1 MTLHETYM
9 QRCIE
14 LARNGRMHAA
24 PNPMVGAVIVHN
36 DRIIGEGYH
45 ACCGKAHAEVNAINS
60 VRPADRAL
68 LKDSTLY
75 VSLEPCAHFGRTPPC
90 ALLIVKTGIPRVVVG
105 CVDPFAKVQG
115 RGISLMREAGI
126 EVTVGVLEEE
136 CQRLN
141 CRFITAQT
149 LRRPLHHAEM
159 GAFGRRI
166 YRPLARKCRRGTGA
180 HFNRAF
186 AHARSSP
193 PRRKIGPFWWGTAPC
208 RSTIRRSPCAIGR
221 ATTHYAWYWAALP
234 KASCRQG
241 SRLLPTKAPCSPNF
255 TARAYKR
262 CSLRADSK
270 RCKALSTKGFGTRLT
285 SKWDKRCW
293 EAVYP
298 NRACRLA
305 LRSRLA
311 KCSVPRFGI
320 MSTTRKAPRP
330 TTTWAKHL
338 LLAAKANRATPH
350 PLLSGLKGKIKKNV
364 WRSIA

>member
-149 LRRPLHHAEM
+149 LRRPYITLKWARSADGFIDRWRESADEEPAHISTEHSLMHVHRLRAENQAILV
-159 GAFGRRI
+159 GHRTLSLDHPTLTVRHWAGNNPLRVVLGRI
-166 YRPLARKCRRGTGA
+166 SEGELPAG
-180 HFNRAF
+180 FQAF
-186 AHARSSP
+186 AD
-193 PRRKIGPFWWGTAPC
+193 K
-208 RSTIRRSPCAIGR
+208 STMLSEL
-221 ATTHYAWYWAALP
+221 Y
-234 KASCRQG
+234 RQG
-241 SRLLPTKAPCSPNF
+241 IQTLLIEGGQQTLQSF
-255 TARAYKR
+255 IDEGLWDEAYVEVGQTVLGSGVPEPR
-262 CSLRADSK
+262 MPVGVTLTPRQV
-270 RCKALSTKGFGTRLT
+270 FGATVWHYVNNEEVPETDDDLG
-285 SKWDKRCW
+285 
-293 EAVYP
+293 EASF
-298 NRACRLA
+298 AG
-305 LRSRLA
+305 SE
-311 KCSVPRFGI
+311 S
-320 MSTTRKAPRP
+320 
-330 TTTWAKHL
+330 
-338 LLAAKANRATPH
+338 
-350 PLLSGLKGKIKKNV
+350 
-364 WRSIA
+364 